1 MARRI
6 RRMESGRY
14 QRLTRPGAVKR
25 ILVRGTNWIGGAVLT
40 TPALMAI
47 RKGFPLARIALLAKP
62 AIAELLHHHP
72 AVDEIVLYRDP
83 GPHAGLGGKLT
94 LARLLR
100 RGRYDLAMLFQNAF
114 EAAAITALA
123 GIPNRYGYATD
134 GRSFLLTHRV
144 PLTPKIRRKHQVEC
158 YLELLHPLGIQVE
171 PEPPTLRTTPGE
183 DAEAIEHLRAFEV
196 DAKKVLIGLNPGS
209 VYGTAKR
216 WLPARFAEVADRVA
230 AEHGGVVLIFGGH
243 GEEELGAA
251 LASLM
256 AAPTVVLSGRT
267 TVRRLMALIKQC
279 RLFITNDTGPMHI
292 ATAFGVPT
300 VAIFGPT
307 DPLTTSPFGS
317 GHELVR
323 HPADCS
329 PCLFRE
335 CPIDRR
341 CMQGISV
348 EMVHAAA
355 VRQLRMD
362 GFTPPPSP
370 SPLKGEGKMSPSPLE
385 GEGRVRGRRAGAPV
399 VYLDRD
405 GTLNFD
411 PGYLN
416 QPEQLRLLPGA
427 GQAVARLNRAGF
439 KTVVL
444 SNQSGLARG
453 LITQDQLEAIHQ
465 RLRELLSEDSA
476 RLDGIFI
483 CPHHPDDGC
492 ACRKPAPGLV
502 HRAQRELGVSADN
515 GIVIGDKASDVELA
529 RNVGALA
536 VFVRSGNV
544 PEEEQARMAE
554 RGLAPDYVARDLTG
568 AVDWILEMNKSEAG
582 GLVVGSFRRDGT
594 VKMTT

>member
-1 MARRI
+1 MDARRLAK
-6 RRMESGRY
+6 
-14 QRLTRPGAVKR
+14 LTRPRAVKR
-25 ILVRGTNWIGGAVLT
+25 ILVRGTNWIGDAVLT

-47 RKGFPLARIALLAKP
+47 RKGFPQAKIALLVKP

-100 RGRYDLAMLFQNAF
+100 RGRYDLAILLQNAF

-134 GRSFLLTHRV
+134 GRSLLLTHRV
-144 PLTPKIRRKHQVEC
+144 PLTPKIRRKHQAHY
-158 YLELLHPLGIQVE
+158 YLELLRPLGIPVE
-171 PEPPTLRTTPGE
+171 PEPPMLRTTPGE
-183 DAEAIEHLRAFEV
+183 DAEAIEHLRAFGV
-196 DAKKVLIGLNPGS
+196 DPMKVLIGLNPGS
-209 VYGTAKR
+209 IYGTAKR
-216 WLPARFAEVADRVA
+216 WLPERFAEVADRVA
-230 AEHGGVVLIFGGH
+230 AEHGGVVLIFGGR

-251 LASLM
+251 IAGM
-256 AAPTVVLSGRT
+256 MTVPTLVLSGRT

-307 DPLTTSPFGS
+307 DPATTSPFGS
-317 GHELVR
+317 RHELVR
-323 HPADCS
+323 YPVDCS
-329 PCLFRE
+329 PCLLRE
-335 CPIDRR
+335 CPIDHR

-348 EMVHAAA
+348 EMVRAAA
-355 VRQLRMD
+355 MRQIGTRSASE
-362 GFTPPPSP
+362 TES
-370 SPLKGEGKMSPSPLE
+370 
-385 GEGRVRGRRAGAPV
+385 VPV

-416 QPEQLRLLPGA
+416 QPEQLRLLPGV
-427 GQAVARLNRAGF
+427 GPAVARLNRAGF

-444 SNQSGLARG
+444 SNQSGVARG

-465 RLRELLSEDSA
+465 RLRELLGEDGA
-476 RLDGIFI
+476 WLDGIFI
-483 CPHHPDDGC
+483 CPHHPDEGC
-492 ACRKPAPGLV
+492 ICRKPAPGLV
-502 HRAQRELGVSADN
+502 HRALQELDVFPGNA
-515 GIVIGDKASDVELA
+515 IVIGDKATDMELA

-536 VFVRSGNV
+536 VFVRSGNA
-544 PEEEQARMAE
+544 PEEEQARMSE
-554 RGLAPDYVARDLTG
+554 RGLEPDYVACDLTE
-568 AVDWILEMNKSEAG
+568 AVRWILE
-582 GLVVGSFRRDGT
+582 T
-594 VKMTT
+594 VKTQETLIVKR

>member
-1 MARRI
+1 MDA
-6 RRMESGRY
+6 GRY
-14 QRLTRPGAVKR
+14 KRLTRPGAVKR
-25 ILVRGTNWIGGAVLT
+25 ILVRGTNWIGDAVLT
-40 TPALMAI
+40 TPALMAV
-47 RKGFPLARIALLAKP
+47 RKGFPQARIALLAKP
-62 AIAELLHHHP
+62 AIAELLHGHP

-114 EAAAITALA
+114 EAAALTALA
-123 GIPNRYGYATD
+123 GVPNRYGYATD

-144 PLTPKIRRKHQVEC
+144 PLTPKIRRSHQVHY
-158 YLELLHPLGIQVE
+158 YLELLRPLGIQVE
-171 PEPPTLRTTPGE
+171 PEPPTLRTTPDE
-183 DAEAIEHLRAFEV
+183 DAEAIEHLRAFGV
-196 DAKKVLIGLNPGS
+196 DPKKVLIGLNPGS

-216 WLPARFAEVADRVA
+216 WLPERFAEVADRVA

-323 HPADCS
+323 HPVDCS
-329 PCLFRE
+329 PCLLRE
-335 CPIDRR
+335 CPIDHR

-355 VRQLRMD
+355 MRQLQKV
-362 GFTPPPSP
+362 GVSPPS
-370 SPLKGEGKMSPSPLE
+370 LALPLE
-385 GEGRVRGRRAGAPV
+385 GGGKGGGGAPV

-427 GQAVARLNRAGF
+427 GQAVGRLNRAGF

-465 RLRELLSEDSA
+465 RLRELLAEEGA
-476 RLDGIFI
+476 RLDGIFV
-483 CPHHPDDGC
+483 CPHHPDEGC

-502 HRAQRELGVSADN
+502 HRAQRELGVSPENA
-515 GIVIGDKASDVELA
+515 IVIGDKASDVELA

-568 AVDWILEMNKSEAG
+568 AVRWILEMNKSELG
-582 GLVVGSFRRDGT
+582 GSVVGSYRRDET
-594 VKMTT
+594 DELAT

>member
-1 MARRI
+1 
-6 RRMESGRY
+6 
-14 QRLTRPGAVKR
+14 
-25 ILVRGTNWIGGAVLT
+25 
-40 TPALMAI
+40 
-47 RKGFPLARIALLAKP
+47 
-62 AIAELLHHHP
+62 
-72 AVDEIVLYRDP
+72 
-83 GPHAGLGGKLT
+83 
-94 LARLLR
+94 
-100 RGRYDLAMLFQNAF
+100 
-114 EAAAITALA
+114 
-123 GIPNRYGYATD
+123 
-134 GRSFLLTHRV
+134 
-144 PLTPKIRRKHQVEC
+144 
-158 YLELLHPLGIQVE
+158 
-171 PEPPTLRTTPGE
+171 
-183 DAEAIEHLRAFEV
+183 
-196 DAKKVLIGLNPGS
+196 
-209 VYGTAKR
+209 
-216 WLPARFAEVADRVA
+216 
-230 AEHGGVVLIFGGH
+230 
-243 GEEELGAA
+243 
-251 LASLM
+251 
-256 AAPTVVLSGRT
+256 
-267 TVRRLMALIKQC
+267 LIKQC

-323 HPADCS
+323 HPVDCS
-329 PCLFRE
+329 PCLLRE
-335 CPIDRR
+335 CPIDHR

-355 VRQLRMD
+355 MRQLRM
-362 GFTPPPSP
+362 GSFTAPSTAR
-370 SPLKGEGKMSPSPLE
+370 SDSK
-385 GEGRVRGRRAGAPV
+385 APV

-465 RLRELLSEDSA
+465 RLRELLAEDGA
-476 RLDGIFI
+476 RLDGVFV
-483 CPHHPDDGC
+483 CPHHPDEGC

-502 HRAQRELGVSADN
+502 HRAQRELGVSPDN
-515 GIVIGDKASDVELA
+515 AIVIGDKASDVELA

-568 AVDWILEMNKSEAG
+568 AVRWILAEVKARST
-582 GLVVGSFRRDGT
+582 LT
-594 VKMTT
+594 VNE

>member
-1 MARRI
+1 MDA
-6 RRMESGRY
+6 GRY
-14 QRLTRPGAVKR
+14 KRLTRPGAVKR
-25 ILVRGTNWIGGAVLT
+25 ILVRGTNWIGDAVLT

-47 RKGFPLARIALLAKP
+47 RKGFPQAKIALLAKP
-62 AIAELLHHHP
+62 AIAELLHRHP

-100 RGRYDLAMLFQNAF
+100 RGRYDLAILFQNAF

-144 PLTPKIRRKHQVEC
+144 PLTPKIRRSHQVHY
-158 YLELLHPLGIQVE
+158 YLELLRPLGIQVD
-171 PEPPTLRTTPGE
+171 PGPPTLLTTAEE
-183 DAEAIEHLRAFEV
+183 DTEAVEHLRAFEV
-196 DAKKVLIGLNPGS
+196 DVKKVLIGLNPGS

-216 WLPARFAEVADRVA
+216 WLPERFAEVADRAA
-230 AEHGGVVLIFGGH
+230 AEHGGVVLIFGGQ

-251 LASLM
+251 LAGKM
-256 AAPTVVLSGRT
+256 TAPTLVLSGRT

-307 DPLTTSPFGS
+307 DPVTTSPFGS

-323 HPADCS
+323 HPVDCS
-329 PCLFRE
+329 PCLLRE
-335 CPIDRR
+335 CPIDHR

-355 VRQLRMD
+355 MRQLRMES
-362 GFTPPPSP
+362 FTAPA
-370 SPLKGEGKMSPSPLE
+370 L
-385 GEGRVRGRRAGAPV
+385 GRSDAKAPV

-453 LITQDQLEAIHQ
+453 LITQSQLEAIHQ
-465 RLRELLSEDSA
+465 RLRELLAEDGA

-502 HRAQRELGVSADN
+502 HRAQRELGVSSDN
-515 GIVIGDKASDVELA
+515 AIVIGDKASDVELA

-544 PEEEQARMAE
+544 PEDEQARMAE

>member
-1 MARRI
+1 MDARRFTK
-6 RRMESGRY
+6 
-14 QRLTRPGAVKR
+14 LTRTGAVKR
-25 ILVRGTNWIGGAVLT
+25 ILVRGTNWIGDAVLT

-47 RKGFPLARIALLAKP
+47 RKSFPKAKIALLAKP

-72 AVDEIVLYRDP
+72 AVNEIVLYRDP

-134 GRSFLLTHRV
+134 GRAFLLTHRV
-144 PLTPKIRRKHQVEC
+144 PLTPKIRRNHQVHY
-158 YLELLHPLGIQVE
+158 YLELLRPLGIQVE

-183 DAEAIEHLRAFEV
+183 DAEAIEHLCAFEV
-196 DAKKVLIGLNPGS
+196 DPKKVLIGLNPGS
-209 VYGTAKR
+209 VCGTAKR
-216 WLPARFAEVADRVA
+216 WLPERFAEVADRVA
-230 AEHGGVVLIFGGH
+230 AEHGGVVLIFGGQ
-243 GEEELGAA
+243 GEEELGAS

-307 DPLTTSPFGS
+307 DPVTTSPFGS
-317 GHELVR
+317 RHELIR
-323 HPADCS
+323 HPVDCS
-329 PCLFRE
+329 PCLLRE
-335 CPIDRR
+335 CPIDHR

-348 EMVHAAA
+348 EMVRVAAM
-355 VRQLRMD
+355 RQIGTRSASE
-362 GFTPPPSP
+362 TES
-370 SPLKGEGKMSPSPLE
+370 
-385 GEGRVRGRRAGAPV
+385 VPV

-416 QPEQLRLLPGA
+416 QPEQLRLLPGV
-427 GQAVARLNRAGF
+427 GPAVARLNRAGF

-444 SNQSGLARG
+444 SNQSGVARG

-465 RLRELLSEDSA
+465 RLRELLAEDGA
-476 RLDGIFI
+476 WLDGIFI
-483 CPHHPDDGC
+483 CPHHPDEGC
-492 ACRKPAPGLV
+492 ICRKPAPGLV
-502 HRAQRELGVSADN
+502 HLALQELGVFPGNA
-515 GIVIGDKASDVELA
+515 IVIGDKATDVELA

-536 VFVRSGNV
+536 VFVRSGNA

-554 RGLAPDYVARDLTG
+554 RGLAPDYVARDL
-568 AVDWILEMNKSEAG
+568 
-582 GLVVGSFRRDGT
+582 
-594 VKMTT
+594 

>member
-1 MARRI
+1 MDT
-6 RRMESGRY
+6 GRY
-14 QRLTRPGAVKR
+14 KRLTRPGAVKR
-25 ILVRGTNWIGGAVLT
+25 ILVRGTNWIGDAVLT
-40 TPALMAI
+40 TPALVAI
-47 RKGFPLARIALLAKP
+47 RKGFPQAKIALLAKP
-62 AIAELLHHHP
+62 AIAELLHRHP

-100 RGRYDLAMLFQNAF
+100 RGRYDLAILFQNAF

-134 GRSFLLTHRV
+134 GRSFLLTHRI
-144 PLTPKIRRKHQVEC
+144 PLTPKIRRSHQVHY
-158 YLELLHPLGIQVE
+158 YLELLRPLGIPVH
-171 PEPPTLRTTPGE
+171 PEPPTLLTTAEE

-196 DAKKVLIGLNPGS
+196 DVKKVLIGLNPGS

-216 WLPARFAEVADRVA
+216 WLPERFAEVADRAA
-230 AEHGGVVLIFGGH
+230 AEHGGVVLIFGGQ

-251 LASLM
+251 LAGKM
-256 AAPTVVLSGRT
+256 TAPTLVLSGRT

-323 HPADCS
+323 HPVDCS
-329 PCLFRE
+329 PCLLRE
-335 CPIDRR
+335 CPIDHR

-355 VRQLRMD
+355 MRQLRMG
-362 GFTPPPSP
+362 GFTAPA
-370 SPLKGEGKMSPSPLE
+370 L
-385 GEGRVRGRRAGAPV
+385 GRSDAKAPV

-453 LITQDQLEAIHQ
+453 LITQSQLEAIHQ
-465 RLRELLSEDSA
+465 RLRELLAEDGA

-502 HRAQRELGVSADN
+502 HRAQRELGVSSDN
-515 GIVIGDKASDVELA
+515 AIVIGDKASDVELA

>member
-1 MARRI
+1 
-6 RRMESGRY
+6 
-14 QRLTRPGAVKR
+14 VKR
-25 ILVRGTNWIGGAVLT
+25 ILVRGTNWIGDAVLT

-47 RKGFPLARIALLAKP
+47 RKGFPQAKIALLVKP

-100 RGRYDLAMLFQNAF
+100 RGRYDLAILLQNAF

-134 GRSFLLTHRV
+134 GRSLLLTHRV
-144 PLTPKIRRKHQVEC
+144 PLTPKIRRKHQAHY
-158 YLELLHPLGIQVE
+158 YLELLRPLGIPVE
-171 PEPPTLRTTPGE
+171 PEPPMLRTTPGE
-183 DAEAIEHLRAFEV
+183 DAEAIEHLRAFGV
-196 DAKKVLIGLNPGS
+196 DPMKVLIGLNPGS
-209 VYGTAKR
+209 IYGTAKR
-216 WLPARFAEVADRVA
+216 WLPERFAEVADRVA
-230 AEHGGVVLIFGGH
+230 AEHGGVVLIFGGR

-251 LASLM
+251 IAGM
-256 AAPTVVLSGRT
+256 MTVPTLVLSGRT

-307 DPLTTSPFGS
+307 DPATTSPFGS
-317 GHELVR
+317 RHELVR
-323 HPADCS
+323 YPVDCS
-329 PCLFRE
+329 PCLLRE
-335 CPIDRR
+335 CPIDHR

-348 EMVHAAA
+348 EMVRAAA
-355 VRQLRMD
+355 MRQIGTRSASE
-362 GFTPPPSP
+362 TES
-370 SPLKGEGKMSPSPLE
+370 
-385 GEGRVRGRRAGAPV
+385 VPV

-416 QPEQLRLLPGA
+416 QPEQLRLLPGV
-427 GQAVARLNRAGF
+427 GPAVARLNRAGF

-444 SNQSGLARG
+444 SNQSGVARG

-465 RLRELLSEDSA
+465 RLRELLGEDGA
-476 RLDGIFI
+476 WLDGIFI
-483 CPHHPDDGC
+483 CPHHPDEGC
-492 ACRKPAPGLV
+492 ICRKPAPGLV
-502 HRAQRELGVSADN
+502 HRALQELDVFPGNA
-515 GIVIGDKASDVELA
+515 IVIGDKATDMELA

-536 VFVRSGNV
+536 VFVRSGNA
-544 PEEEQARMAE
+544 PEEEQARMSE
-554 RGLAPDYVARDLTG
+554 RGLEPDYVACDLTE
-568 AVDWILEMNKSEAG
+568 AVRWILETLYVKREKMGAASSR
-582 GLVVGSFRRDGT
+582 VVG
-594 VKMTT
+594 

>member
-1 MARRI
+1 
-6 RRMESGRY
+6 MESGRY
-14 QRLTRPGAVKR
+14 QRLTRPGAVRR
-25 ILVRGTNWIGGAVLT
+25 ILVRGTNWIGDTVLT

-47 RKGFPLARIALLAKP
+47 RKGFPQAKIALLAKP
-62 AIAELLHHHP
+62 PIAELLHHHP
-72 AVDEIVLYRDP
+72 ALDEIVLYRDP

-94 LARLLR
+94 LARLLH
-100 RGRYDLAMLFQNAF
+100 RGRYDVAILFQNAF
-114 EAAAITALA
+114 EAAALTALA

-144 PLTPKIRRKHQVEC
+144 PLTPKIRRSHQVHY
-158 YLELLHPLGIQVE
+158 YLELLRPLGIQVE
-171 PEPPTLRTTPGE
+171 PEPPTLRTTPDE
-183 DAEAIEHLRAFEV
+183 DAEAIEHLRAFGV
-196 DAKKVLIGLNPGS
+196 DPKKVLIGLNPGS

-216 WLPARFAEVADRVA
+216 WLPERFAEVADRVA

-243 GEEELGAA
+243 GEEELGAS

-323 HPADCS
+323 HPVDCS
-329 PCLFRE
+329 PCLLRE
-335 CPIDRR
+335 CPIDHR

-355 VRQLRMD
+355 MRQLRT
-362 GFTPPPSP
+362 GSFTTPSTAR
-370 SPLKGEGKMSPSPLE
+370 SDSK
-385 GEGRVRGRRAGAPV
+385 APV

-439 KTVVL
+439 KAVVL

-465 RLRELLSEDSA
+465 RLRELLAEDGA
-476 RLDGIFI
+476 RLDGIFV
-483 CPHHPDDGC
+483 CPHHPDEGC

-502 HRAQRELGVSADN
+502 HHAQRELGVSPDN
-515 GIVIGDKASDVELA
+515 TIVIGDKATDVELA

-568 AVDWILEMNKSEAG
+568 AVRWILEMNKSELG
-582 GLVVGSFRRDGT
+582 GSVVGSYRRDGT
-594 VKMTT
+594 DELTT

>member
-1 MARRI
+1 MI
-6 RRMESGRY
+6 T
-14 QRLTRPGAVKR
+14 QRKVACPHSPHSVKR
-25 ILVRGTNWIGGAVLT
+25 ILVRGTNWIGDAVLT

-47 RKGFPLARIALLAKP
+47 RKGFPQAKIALLVKP

-100 RGRYDLAMLFQNAF
+100 RGRYDLAILLQNAF

-134 GRSFLLTHRV
+134 GRWFLLTHRI
-144 PLTPKIRRKHQVEC
+144 PLTSKIRRKHQAHY
-158 YLELLHPLGIQVE
+158 YLELLRPLGIPVE
-171 PEPPTLRTTPGE
+171 PKPPILQTTPGE
-183 DAEAIEHLRAFEV
+183 DAEAIEHLRAFGV
-196 DAKKVLIGLNPGS
+196 DTKKVLIGLNPGS

-216 WLPARFAEVADRVA
+216 WLPERFAEVADRVA
-230 AEHGGVVLIFGGH
+230 AEHGGVVLIFGGR

-251 LASLM
+251 IAGM
-256 AAPTVVLSGRT
+256 MTVPTIVLSGRT

-307 DPLTTSPFGS
+307 DPATTSPFGS
-317 GHELVR
+317 RHELVR
-323 HPADCS
+323 HPVDCS
-329 PCLFRE
+329 PCLLRE
-335 CPIDRR
+335 CPIDHR

-348 EMVHAAA
+348 EMVRAAA
-355 VRQLRMD
+355 MRQLMS
-362 GFTPPPSP
+362 T
-370 SPLKGEGKMSPSPLE
+370 SPLKGEG
-385 GEGRVRGRRAGAPV
+385 RVRGKTEAVPV

-416 QPEQLRLLPGA
+416 QPEQLRLLPGV
-427 GQAVARLNRAGF
+427 GPAVARLNRAGF

-444 SNQSGLARG
+444 SNQSGVARG

-465 RLRELLSEDSA
+465 RLRELLAEDGA
-476 RLDGIFI
+476 WLDGIFI
-483 CPHHPDDGC
+483 CPHHPDEGC
-492 ACRKPAPGLV
+492 ICRKPAPGLV
-502 HRAQRELGVSADN
+502 HRALQELGVFPGNA
-515 GIVIGDKASDVELA
+515 IVIGDKATDVELA

-536 VFVRSGNV
+536 VFVRSGNA

-554 RGLAPDYVARDLTG
+554 RGLAPDYVARDLAE
-568 AVDWILEMNKSEAG
+568 AVRWVLEKENA
-582 GLVVGSFRRDGT
+582 LVLE
-594 VKMTT
+594 

>member
-1 MARRI
+1 MDARRFTK
-6 RRMESGRY
+6 
-14 QRLTRPGAVKR
+14 LTRTGAVKR
-25 ILVRGTNWIGGAVLT
+25 ILVRGTNWIGDAVLT

-47 RKGFPLARIALLAKP
+47 RKGFPQAKIALLVKP

-100 RGRYDLAMLFQNAF
+100 RGRYDLAILLQNAF

-123 GIPNRYGYATD
+123 SIPNRYGYATD
-134 GRSFLLTHRV
+134 GRSLLLTHRV
-144 PLTPKIRRKHQVEC
+144 PLTPKIRRKHQAHY
-158 YLELLHPLGIQVE
+158 YLELLRPLGIPVE

-183 DAEAIEHLRAFEV
+183 DAEAIEHLRAFGV
-196 DAKKVLIGLNPGS
+196 DPKKVLIGLNPGS
-209 VYGTAKR
+209 IYGTAKR
-216 WLPARFAEVADRVA
+216 WLPERFAEVADRVA
-230 AEHGGVVLIFGGH
+230 AEHGGVVLIFGGR

-251 LASLM
+251 IAGKM
-256 AAPTVVLSGRT
+256 TAPAIVLSGRT

-307 DPLTTSPFGS
+307 DPATTSPFGS
-317 GHELVR
+317 RHELVR
-323 HPADCS
+323 HPVDCS
-329 PCLFRE
+329 PCLLRE
-335 CPIDRR
+335 CPIDHR

-348 EMVHAAA
+348 EMVRAAA
-355 VRQLRMD
+355 MRQIGTRSASE
-362 GFTPPPSP
+362 TES
-370 SPLKGEGKMSPSPLE
+370 
-385 GEGRVRGRRAGAPV
+385 VPV

-416 QPEQLRLLPGA
+416 QPEQLRLLPGV
-427 GQAVARLNRAGF
+427 GPAVARLNRAGF

-444 SNQSGLARG
+444 SNQSGVARG

-465 RLRELLSEDSA
+465 RLRELLAEDGA
-476 RLDGIFI
+476 WLDGIFI
-483 CPHHPDDGC
+483 CPHHPDEGC
-492 ACRKPAPGLV
+492 ICRKPAPGLV
-502 HRAQRELGVSADN
+502 HRALQELGVFPGNA
-515 GIVIGDKASDVELA
+515 IVIGDKATDMELA

-536 VFVRSGNV
+536 VFVRSGNA
-544 PEEEQARMAE
+544 PEEEKARMAE
-554 RGLAPDYVARDLTG
+554 RGLAPDYVARNLTE
-568 AVDWILEMNKSEAG
+568 AVRWIL
-582 GLVVGSFRRDGT
+582 RT
-594 VKMTT
+594 VNTQETLIVKR